1 MSENSFTDQDGDTF
15 EVAEEVGGSDVLDLT
30 VTFPGATEPDYV
42 LSFYKADAA
51 KIIALIAEAAA
62 IKPTWE
68 AVNAQIDSLLD
79 PNEPTEDMG
88 Q

>member
-1 MSENSFTDQDGDTF
+1 LSENSFTDSEG
-15 EVAEEVGGSDVLDLT
+15 EVYVAEQGEWVG
-30 VTFPGATEPDYV
+30 EPTIKLWV
-42 LSFYKADAA
+42 SESTQEIVFYKADAA

-62 IKPTWE
+62 VKPTWE

-79 PNEPTEDMG
+79 TNEPTEDMG